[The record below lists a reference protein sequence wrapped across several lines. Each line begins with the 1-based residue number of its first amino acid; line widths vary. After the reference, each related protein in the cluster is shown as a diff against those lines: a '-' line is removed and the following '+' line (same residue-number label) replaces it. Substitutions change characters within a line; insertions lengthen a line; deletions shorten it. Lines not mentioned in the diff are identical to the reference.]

1 MINRLRPKY
10 SRPPASA
17 LLAVALSFNVY
28 SEFPSAAAVEPP
40 QLRNATA
47 TVLQGPERDR
57 FIAAHNAARKAVAVD
72 PLTWSDDL
80 AAESLQSLQEQQ
92 ETLIRAA
99 QDGWSAGR
107 IPLPTHRTDSRYGE
121 NIAAWAG
128 NSRPTAEYAVA
139 LWLREKPVFDL
150 LNSLGSY
157 HVGDERPSNVA
168 PTSEKSDTAQSHT
181 AQSQPLIVGHYTQV
195 IWPSTLRLGAAQL
208 TFDLADDQVSRHY
221 VALICNYDPP
231 GNQLGEKPY

>member
-10 SRPPASA
+10 SRPPASE
-17 LLAVALSFNVY
+17 LLAMAIALSLF
-28 SEFPSAAAVEPP
+28 SQLPSAAAIEPP
-40 QLRNATA
+40 QVRNASA
-47 TVLQGPERDR
+47 TILQGPERDR
-57 FIAAHNAARKAVAVD
+57 FIAAHNAARKVVGVD

-80 AAESLQSLQEQQ
+80 AAVSLDSLQQQQ

-107 IPLPTHRTDSRYGE
+107 IPLPTHRMDNRYGE

-128 NSRPTAEYAVA
+128 NSRLSAEHAVA

-157 HVGDERPSNVA
+157 HVGDERPPIA
-168 PTSEKSDTAQSHT
+168 ASDKE
-181 AQSQPLIVGHYTQV
+181 QSQPLIVGHYTQV
-195 IWPSTLRLGAAQL
+195 MWHSTRRLGAAQL
-208 TFDLADDQVSRHY
+208 TFDLADDHVTRHY